1 MKKQE
6 IIRSFE
12 AKKTPRCTKK
22 KHQQDDRMNQEIT
35 RTYETRIRAVSGC
48 DKALRVF
55 AKYFSKLGRCLFADI
70 AAGKKSNNLKSD
82 YIAGYR
88 ISARHFNSL
97 RVSIEG
103 KIASIKARQPELITE
118 QKERIQSLEKKI
130 VRLSKKEGKQEVV
143 HQKKRRLH
151 AMQDNLKKL
160 EADLKDGIVRLCF
173 GSKKLFRA
181 QFDLEANGY
190 QNRKEWKKGWK
201 TARSKELFFL
211 GSKDETSG
219 NQTCTATLQSDG
231 SLTLRVRL
239 PDALCKKFGKYLTIE
254 HVAFSYGHKEIV
266 RALELKDRAI
276 TWRFLLD
283 EIGWRVFATLDI
295 TPPPCTS
302 NSRLGAVGL
311 DINIDHLALVETDR
325 FGNAIS
331 SKTIPLCLKD
341 KTSDQAKALIGDAA
355 AQAIQY
361 VKATQK
367 PLVIEDLDFQ
377 KKKATLR
384 EESYSGF
391 ARILSSFHYSSLISH
406 LKSNAL
412 KNGVLLES
420 VNPAYTS
427 LIGRFKFASRY
438 GLSIHHAAALVIAR
452 RFLKLSERPPS
463 ASGKIPDGKSG
474 HVTLDLPVRN
484 RSKHVWSFWRELGRK
499 FSAARRAHSRT
510 AKSRSSSTVKT
521 ACETPTSEDVGEAP
535 TCKSPDQLLA
545 RRSSPLCTA

>member
-1 MKKQE
+1 MSKE
-6 IIRSFE
+6 
-12 AKKTPRCTKK
+12 
-22 KHQQDDRMNQEIT
+22 NT
-35 RTYETRIRAVSGC
+35 RTYGTRIKDATGC

-55 AKYFSKLGRCLFADI
+55 AEYFSKLGRRLFADI
-70 AAGKKSNNLKSD
+70 AASQKPNDLKSD
-82 YIAGYR
+82 YIARYQ

-97 RVSIEG
+97 RVLIEG
-103 KIASIKARQPELITE
+103 KIASIKARQPEIIVE
-118 QKERIQSLEKKI
+118 QKDRIRSLDKKI
-130 VRLSKKEGKQEVV
+130 SHLSKKEGKEKIV

-151 AMQDNLKKL
+151 TMQDNLKNL
-160 EADLKDGIVRLCF
+160 EADRKEGIVRLCF
-173 GSKKLFRA
+173 GSRKLFRA

-190 QNRKEWKKGWK
+190 QDHEAWKKDWK
-201 TARSKELFFL
+201 MSRSRELFFL

-219 NQTCTATLQSDG
+219 NQTCTATLEPDG

-239 PDALCKKFGKYLTIE
+239 PDALRKQFGKYLVIE
-254 HVAFSYGHKEIV
+254 HVTFKYGHEEILT
-266 RALELKDRAI
+266 ALELKDRAI

-283 EIGWRVFATLDI
+283 EIGWSVFATLDI

-302 NSRLGAVGL
+302 NSQLGAVGL

-325 FGNAIS
+325 FGNAIANE
-331 SKTIPLCLKD
+331 TIPLCLKG

-355 AQAIQY
+355 AQVIQY

-384 EESYSGF
+384 EERFSGF
-391 ARILSSFHYSSLISH
+391 AHLLSSFHYSSLISH

-412 KNGVLLES
+412 KNGVLLKQ

-438 GLSIHHAAALVIAR
+438 GLSIHHTAALVIAR

-484 RSKHVWSFWRELGRK
+484 RTKHVWSFWSELGRK

-510 AKSRSSSTVKT
+510 AKSRSTSTVKT
-521 ACETPTSEDVGEAP
+521 ACETPTSEDVGENP
-535 TCKSPDQLLA
+535 ICESPDQLLV
-545 RRSSPLCTA
+545 RRSSSLCTA